1 MRGCVNLCLGMFVW
15 EVVWHCFGTSMAPTY
30 STPRLVAVNWK
41 DQAQKSYYFGR
52 EDLVERSQDS
62 WASVVHKDL
71 AWMAVLG
78 QPGFD
83 SIEPTSPFP
92 LGLLSEMEDT
102 AEVQAHSTP
111 GQRMRFVGADN
122 LP

>member
-1 MRGCVNLCLGMFVW
+1 MV
-15 EVVWHCFGTSMAPTY
+15 
-30 STPRLVAVNWK
+30 
-41 DQAQKSYYFGR
+41 
-52 EDLVERSQDS
+52 
-62 WASVVHKDL
+62 
-71 AWMAVLG
+71 VLG

>member
-1 MRGCVNLCLGMFVW
+1 
-15 EVVWHCFGTSMAPTY
+15 
-30 STPRLVAVNWK
+30 
-41 DQAQKSYYFGR
+41 
-52 EDLVERSQDS
+52 
-62 WASVVHKDL
+62 
-71 AWMAVLG
+71 MAVLG

-83 SIEPTSPFP
+83 SIEPTSPCP

-122 LP
+122 LPWFSHLLEGVYDVAAAYGH